1 MLSLYVDGDSPLHRC
16 PAGWKMGVFAVWVL
30 ALTLLPASVGTAG
43 AAVIG
48 AVVAYLVGFGV
59 RRGAGMLAADLH
71 ALWIFYAVL
80 FAAQWLFLDLTTA
93 ALTTARVLGVVL
105 TAQVMTRTT
114 RIADMAG
121 VAEALLTPVPHLPWV
136 GPPRGARRSAHGA
149 LGAGQRREPRA
160 GHEEDGAEQR
170 HQEGAGERA
179 VVGAQR
185 GQDDREHEG
194 DGEGGDACGGHGARL
209 AGAPRAHPDVPTGIG
224 AS

>member
-59 RRGAGMLAADLH
+59 RRGAGMLAADLRG
-71 ALWIFYAVL
+71 LWIFYAVL

-93 ALTTARVLGVVL
+93 VLTTARVLGVVL

-121 VAEALLTPVPHLPWV
+121 VAEALLTPVPHLPWI
-136 GPPRGARRSAHGA
+136 GPA
-149 LGAGQRREPRA
+149 LARA
-160 GHEEDGAEQR
+160 GVRPDRVGLAMGLVLSSIGHLRGLAEQVR
-170 HQEGAGERA
+170 H
-179 VVGAQR
+179 AQASR
-185 GQDDREHEG
+185 GVRMAPWAWILPLLVLSLKHADDV
-194 DGEGGDACGGHGARL
+194 GDALAAR
-209 AGAPRAHPDVPTGIG
+209 GIE
-224 AS
+224 